1 MKFAILPLAALS
13 LLLAAPAGAQSPQ
26 PPSDGPGM
34 SDAPRT
40 KREKALGLE
49 GKPRG
54 QREMTAPD
62 ESGNSTEEP
71 DDEDGDLDEALLG
84 AQPSAPRPR

>member
-13 LLLAAPAGAQSPQ
+13 LLLAAPGSAQSPQ
-26 PPSDGPGM
+26 PSPSGSGM

-54 QREMTAPD
+54 QRELSAPD
-62 ESGNSTEEP
+62 EDGNSTEEP
-71 DDEDGDLDEALLG
+71 DDEDGDPLRE
-84 AQPSAPRPR
+84 AQPTVPRAR

>member
-1 MKFAILPLAALS
+1 MKFAILPLAAIS
-13 LLLAAPAGAQSPQ
+13 LLLAAPAGAQRQQ
-26 PPSDGPGM
+26 PPPDGSGM

-54 QREMTAPD
+54 QRELSAPD
-62 ESGNSTEEP
+62 ENGNSTEEP
-71 DDEDGDLDEALLG
+71 DDEDGDLGEALRG
-84 AQPSAPRPR
+84 AQPSAPQPR

>member
-1 MKFAILPLAALS
+1 MKFAILPLTAIS
-13 LLLAAPAGAQSPQ
+13 LVLAAPTSAQSPQ
-26 PPSDGPGM
+26 RPPAGSGM

-54 QREMTAPD
+54 QRELSAPD
-62 ESGNSTEEP
+62 DNGNSTEEP
-71 DDEDGDLDEALLG
+71 DDKNGDLGGALRG
-84 AQPSAPRPR
+84 AQPSAPQPR

>member
-1 MKFAILPLAALS
+1 MKFAILSLAAVS
-13 LLLAAPAGAQSPQ
+13 LLLAAPASAQSPQ
-26 PPSDGPGM
+26 PSPDLSGM

-54 QREMTAPD
+54 QRELSAPD
-62 ESGNSTEEP
+62 ENGNSTEEP
-71 DDEDGDLDEALLG
+71 DDEDGDLGEALQG
-84 AQPSAPRPR
+84 AQPSAPQPR